1 MTKNSASLDPIHP
14 GEILLEEFMRPYQL
28 SANRLAGSIGV
39 PANRITAIIN
49 GQRAISAETA
59 ILLAHA
65 FKTTPQ
71 FWINLQSHYDLQ
83 MAERSIPAPR
93 VAAADNLARTL
104 EIA

>member
-39 PANRITAIIN
+39 PANRITGIIN
-49 GQRAISAETA
+49 GRRALSAVTA

-65 FKTTPQ
+65 VTTTPQ
-71 FWINLQSHYDLQ
+71 FGNHLHSPLELPI
-83 MAERSIPAPR
+83 AERSIPDTL
-93 VAAADNLARTL
+93 VAVEGSPHAVK
-104 EIA
+104 

>member
-1 MTKNSASLDPIHP
+1 MPKNSASLDPIHP

-39 PANRITAIIN
+39 PANRITGIIN
-49 GQRAISAETA
+49 GRRAFSAETA

-71 FWINLQSHYDLQ
+71 FWINHHSHYELQ
-83 MAERSIPAPR
+83 MSDTRITEHPADP
-93 VAAADNLARTL
+93 AQ
-104 EIA
+104 